1 MLWNKRKPSVRT
13 AVCLTIAGVLLATV
27 AWAKPLPVPAL
38 TGRVVDRARALRP
51 AEAARVETAIRALEG
66 ATGGQAAVL
75 LIPTLGEADDLEGY
89 SMRVAESWKLG
100 KKGRDDGLL
109 ILVVLDDRL
118 LRLEVG
124 YGWEGS
130 VNDARAGAIAD
141 AMIPFMREGRMAD
154 ALVYAVQRVQAHVTG
169 SEPAEALQPPVAEPA
184 AGSSIPDAAFLVI
197 VLIFVALNV
206 FFGRRRGFFMGGG
219 GGFRGGGGFGGGGG
233 GFRGGGGG
241 FGGGGASR
249 RW

>member
-1 MLWNKRKPSVRT
+1 MRRAFRGAFPAL
-13 AVCLTIAGVLLATV
+13 VLLAV
-27 AWAKPLPVPAL
+27 AAQAEPLPVPAL
-38 TGRVVDRARALRP
+38 TGRVVDRARALD
-51 AEAARVETAIRALEG
+51 ADGTARVEAAIRELER

-75 LIPTLGEADDLEGY
+75 LIPTLGTADDLEGY

-100 KKGRDDGLL
+100 QKGRDDGLL
-109 ILVVLDDRL
+109 ILVVRDDRL

-130 VNDARAGAIAD
+130 VNDARAGAVAD
-141 AMIPFMREGRMAD
+141 AMIPFMRAGRMAD
-154 ALVYAVQRVQAHVTG
+154 ALVYAVQRVQTHVTG
-169 SEPAEALQPPVAEPA
+169 SEPAEALQPPPAEESGNPVADTLFIILFVGFMA
-184 AGSSIPDAAFLVI
+184 FNLFFRSS
-197 VLIFVALNV
+197 
-206 FFGRRRGFFMGGG
+206 GMFMGG
-219 GGFRGGGGFGGGGG
+219 GGFRGGFGGGGFGG

>member
-1 MLWNKRKPSVRT
+1 MRWNKRKPSVRT

-38 TGRVVDRARALRP
+38 TGRVVDRAQALGP
-51 AEAARVETAIRALEG
+51 ADVARIETAIRALEG
-66 ATGGQAAVL
+66 ATAGQAAVL
-75 LIPTLGEADDLEGY
+75 LIPTLGTEDDLEGY

-109 ILVVLDDRL
+109 VLVVVEDRL

-130 VNDARAGAIAD
+130 VNDARVGAIAD
-141 AMIPFMREGRMAD
+141 AMVPFMREGRMAD
-154 ALVYAVQRVQAHVTG
+154 ALIYAVQRVQAHVTG
-169 SEPAEALQPPVAEPA
+169 SEPAAALQPPEPEPA
-184 AGSSIPDAAFLVI
+184 SGSSIPDAVFVVI
-197 VLIFVALNV
+197 VLIFVALNLL
-206 FFGRRRGFFMGGG
+206 FGRRRGFFM
-219 GGFRGGGGFGGGGG
+219 GGGGG